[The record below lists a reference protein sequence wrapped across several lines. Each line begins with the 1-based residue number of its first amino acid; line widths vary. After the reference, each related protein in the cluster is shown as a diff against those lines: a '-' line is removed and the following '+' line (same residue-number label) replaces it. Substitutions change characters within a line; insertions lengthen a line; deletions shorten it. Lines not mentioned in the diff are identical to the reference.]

1 MEENQEINDPD
12 LQDPD
17 QTTDS
22 RYSWDENFQR
32 HVMSL
37 MISDR
42 MFLLQSIDLIKPY
55 YFTNKIHSKICNIVF
70 DFFKKYRVLP
80 IKNFIIQEFKKDITD
95 VKTLVLYSTELNL
108 LFDYFQPGMESR
120 DYLQDKIVFFAK
132 IQSVKKAFH
141 DSLKLIDRAPESEE
155 TWSMVYDEMRNA
167 MQTHQNFDIGL
178 DYFKSLSDRYEKKDD
193 DDEKKDR
200 FIFGLDEIDREIG
213 GGGYSRGEII
223 SIVAGSGVGKSVMLA
238 CVTANNLLRNKKGLY
253 ISLELAEDK
262 VAARMDAILSGLPI
276 QNLFCHKEELFDRI
290 NKLNV
295 PKDGVGPL
303 IIKQFSAGTATVNT
317 IRAYV
322 SQLRFNG
329 FEPDFIIIDYVGEM
343 ALHPD
348 LKTHESRE
356 RIVRELRAMASE
368 ENVFVATAMQP
379 NRDGKKDT
387 KGDFGRIDDEHL
399 ADSFG
404 QIRPLDGCISL
415 NQNDNEKFL
424 GIGRA
429 YVIKQRDGKSRFT
442 IYLKFDK
449 ESLRIQQISNSEYLF
464 TLQKHKEEA
473 SDETNIDIVKQN
485 WKPKKDEEVID
496 GIQGDYESYKEVC
509 EQKCEDN

>member
-1 MEENQEINDPD
+1 
-12 LQDPD
+12 
-17 QTTDS
+17 
-22 RYSWDENFQR
+22 
-32 HVMSL
+32 
-37 MISDR
+37 
-42 MFLLQSIDLIKPY
+42 
-55 YFTNKIHSKICNIVF
+55 
-70 DFFKKYRVLP
+70 
-80 IKNFIIQEFKKDITD
+80 
-95 VKTLVLYSTELNL
+95 
-108 LFDYFQPGMESR
+108 
-120 DYLQDKIVFFAK
+120 
-132 IQSVKKAFH
+132 
-141 DSLKLIDRAPESEE
+141 
-155 TWSMVYDEMRNA
+155 
-167 MQTHQNFDIGL
+167 
-178 DYFKSLSDRYEKKDD
+178 
-193 DDEKKDR
+193 
-200 FIFGLDEIDREIG
+200 
-213 GGGYSRGEII
+213 
-223 SIVAGSGVGKSVMLA
+223 
-238 CVTANNLLRNKKGLY
+238 
-253 ISLELAEDK
+253 
-262 VAARMDAILSGLPI
+262 MDAILSGLPI